1 MAVISDYE
9 DEEPVQTPKP
19 QATTKVQEINLKPG
33 MVTPTELPCASD
45 VSNSVHDH
53 ILTTLLK
60 EHSQQP
66 LDLLTTVIDFLFRE
80 TNLSRQEGVESKVS
94 EIVSTLKRRRTE
106 SDSVDA
112 VPEKVAKVQEKEVEE
127 EAVIITP
134 EQQTSSNAPMNIAAV
149 DLNED
154 PSVEEVEE
162 VNGQSSPAEEEEDD
176 AASDVKE
183 NITPGVD
190 DYDEKIDGKG
200 LKPNCG
206 NGYDH
211 EKYSWTQTLQ
221 EVTVSITIPEGTKS
235 RQVACDIKGKS
246 MKAGLKGQ
254 PPILQGEFYN
264 PVKADDCFWSLEDN
278 GKTLSILL
286 TKVNQMEWWKA
297 VLKGE
302 AEINTQKVEPEN
314 SKLQDLDPETRQ
326 TVEKMMYDQRQK
338 SMGLPTSEEQNKQDI
353 LKKFMAQHPEMDFS
367 KAKIN

>member
-45 VSNSVHDH
+45 VSNSMHDH
-53 ILTTLLK
+53 MLTTLLK

-80 TNLSRQEGVESKVS
+80 TNLSQQEGVESKVS
-94 EIVSTLKRRRTE
+94 EIVTTLKRRRTE

-127 EAVIITP
+127 EAVVITP

-154 PSVEEVEE
+154 PLVEEVEE

-200 LKPNCG
+200 LSKFIFF
-206 NGYDH
+206 
-211 EKYSWTQTLQ
+211 S
-221 EVTVSITIPEGTKS
+221 
-235 RQVACDIKGKS
+235 
-246 MKAGLKGQ
+246 
-254 PPILQGEFYN
+254 PI
-264 PVKADDCFWSLEDN
+264 
-278 GKTLSILL
+278 ILL
-286 TKVNQMEWWKA
+286 LCLAFRWF
-297 VLKGE
+297 
-302 AEINTQKVEPEN
+302 N
-314 SKLQDLDPETRQ
+314 SFWGNSADKQGKYDLSD
-326 TVEKMMYDQRQK
+326 
-338 SMGLPTSEEQNKQDI
+338 
-353 LKKFMAQHPEMDFS
+353 
-367 KAKIN
+367 